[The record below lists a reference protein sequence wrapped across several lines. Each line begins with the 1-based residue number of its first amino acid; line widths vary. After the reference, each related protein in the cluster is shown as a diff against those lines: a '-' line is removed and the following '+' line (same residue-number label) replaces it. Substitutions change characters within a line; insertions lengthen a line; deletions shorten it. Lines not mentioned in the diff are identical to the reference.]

1 MFCPTRTRPLTMRLC
16 AIETSTELGSVALY
30 EAGRL
35 VAESERRVSNAHGE
49 TLVGMLAELFARS
62 GWRPKD
68 VARWAV
74 GVGPGSFTGVRIAV
88 ATAQG
93 AAFATGAELVGVDSF
108 DMVCAGVVLAPEEAL
123 VALVLFGRELY
134 LRAPGIEPV
143 WLDRADA
150 LVRTLERV
158 GARSLVLAGAGA
170 RALDTTALGRPARVA
185 GHDVPHARLAGAIAS
200 GREAGAD
207 AEPLYVRSPSF
218 T

>member
-1 MFCPTRTRPLTMRLC
+1 MRLC
-16 AIETSTELGSVALY
+16 AIETSTALGSIALY

-49 TLVGMLAELFARS
+49 TLVGMLEELFARC

-88 ATAQG
+88 ATAKG
-93 AAFATGAELVGVDSF
+93 AALATGAEVVGVDSF
-108 DMVCAGVVLAPEEAL
+108 DMVCAGVVPAPGEAI

-134 LRAPGIEPV
+134 VRAPGIEPV
-143 WLDRADA
+143 WLERPGEI
-150 LVRTLERV
+150 VRTLAPV
-158 GARSLVLAGAGA
+158 GGPGLVLAGAGA
-170 RALDTTALGRPARVA
+170 GILDVTALGRPARVA
-185 GHDVPHARLAGAIAS
+185 GHDVPHARLAGALAFD
-200 GREAGAD
+200 RD
-207 AEPLYVRSPSF
+207 AMGEVEPLYVRAPSL